1 MVGYTQETDPD
12 TTARAIGKELQIS
25 PKFSREICRMLRGKN
40 VAVAITML
48 EEIEALK
55 RPVPIGRH
63 NFGVAHKKGIGPGR
77 FPKKAAKAIRQVI
90 EHARSNAE
98 YKGLDADN
106 MRLKVVA
113 AHLGRTIAGFMPR
126 AYGRSTQWNQ
136 QTVNIEIIL
145 EEVEEGK

>member
-12 TTARAIGKELQIS
+12 TTARAIGKELPIS

-40 VAVAITML
+40 VAVAISIL

-55 RPVPIGRH
+55 RAVPTKRH
-63 NFGVAHKKGIGPGR
+63 NFGVAHKRGIGPGR
-77 FPKKAAKAIRQVI
+77 YPKKAAKAIREVV
-90 EHARSNAE
+90 ESAKSNAE

-106 MRLKVVA
+106 MRLKVAA
-113 AHLGRTIAGFMPR
+113 AHLGRVIPGYMPR
-126 AYGRSTQWNQ
+126 AYGRSSQWNQ

-145 EEVEEGK
+145 EEVE